1 MGLVDYASSSDES
14 EGREAGIPPAS
25 KRRRIDTS
33 TQSSET
39 KSNDLPP
46 LPSSFHDLYATSVR
60 TSTSD
65 NPALHGGRK
74 RTTPH
79 VAGNWPSHVYLECV
93 CCPRFFSLAAIT

>member
-1 MGLVDYASSSDES
+1 MALVDYASSSDDES
-14 EGREAGIPPAS
+14 EVTGTPPVP
-25 KRRRIDTS
+25 KRQRIGTNTPTS
-33 TQSSET
+33 EI
-39 KSNDLPP
+39 KSNNLPP

-60 TSTSD
+60 TSTGD

-93 CCPRFFSLAAIT
+93 CWSCSSVLAAIK